1 MSVTITGRGLT
12 PNAFVFD
19 LVQFLAEQKLSAHS
33 VVTTPLSAT
42 VVVANIGAGT
52 NAEANKPATFKA
64 TLRVDG
70 AVTFPSA

>member
-42 VVVANIGAGT
+42 VVVARGEGPKIS
-52 NAEANKPATFKA
+52 ELIHKRFIEK
-64 TLRVDG
+64 
-70 AVTFPSA
+70 